1 MAKQQCETC
10 KKWFD
15 DEELDDHLE
24 EHLKDQVE
32 EPAPQML
39 KCSTCNIEMDAYFGV
54 PFRVGGDEPA
64 MRILY
69 GSSSDEAVP
78 VDLYL
83 CPQCRRIQLLANEK
97 TAKRL
102 RRTAPH
108 RP

>member
-54 PFRVGGDEPA
+54 P
-64 MRILY
+64 L
-69 GSSSDEAVP
+69 SS
-78 VDLYL
+78 
-83 CPQCRRIQLLANEK
+83 RR
-97 TAKRL
+97 
-102 RRTAPH
+102 RRASNADFVWI
-108 RP
+108 